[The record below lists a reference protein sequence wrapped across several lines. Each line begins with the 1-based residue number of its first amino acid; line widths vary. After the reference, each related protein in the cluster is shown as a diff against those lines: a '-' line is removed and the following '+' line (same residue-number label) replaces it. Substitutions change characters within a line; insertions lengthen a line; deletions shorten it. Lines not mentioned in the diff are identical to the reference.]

1 MDSPE
6 EQVPA
11 TIPAAHFSLPY
22 FRLLG
27 AVGVTAAVLAVL
39 IAWGGDWGRPPTLSS
54 SGLHPTFRYVDSGWI
69 SPEDWQESG
78 PFTDELRAFV
88 IVSQEELDSFESGFI
103 SKVNRGNATTLG
115 RINFE
120 TSVLLAAYYLWRPVK
135 GDPLS
140 VMDVII
146 KGDRSTVL
154 LDLDD
159 DAQGREFA
167 YLYAPMV
174 MVAVERSL
182 FPKDEAVE
190 FIFEL
195 ADHPP
200 IALTATPNR

>member
-1 MDSPE
+1 
-6 EQVPA
+6 
-11 TIPAAHFSLPY
+11 
-22 FRLLG
+22 
-27 AVGVTAAVLAVL
+27 
-39 IAWGGDWGRPPTLSS
+39 
-54 SGLHPTFRYVDSGWI
+54 LHPTFRYVDSGWI
-69 SPEDWQESG
+69 SPEDWQEFG

-103 SKVNRGNATTLG
+103 SKVNRGNATSLG
-115 RINFE
+115 RIDFE

-140 VMDVII
+140 VTDVII

-182 FPKDEAVE
+182 FPEDDVVE
-190 FIFEL
+190 FTFEL
-195 ADHPP
+195 EEHPP